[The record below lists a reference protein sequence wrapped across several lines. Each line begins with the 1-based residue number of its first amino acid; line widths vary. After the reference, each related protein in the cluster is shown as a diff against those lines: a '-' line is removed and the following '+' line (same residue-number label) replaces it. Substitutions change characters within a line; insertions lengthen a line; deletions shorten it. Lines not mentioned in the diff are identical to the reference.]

1 MYYRCTKLLFRD
13 GRGEESIRRK
23 QFTGDK
29 NRGVPLPKS
38 LPTAGSK
45 INQASNFEDIWKAY
59 LEGAG
64 PDRGEL
70 SSNIDSRTRFSYNEY
85 YNEEIRKVYL

>member
-1 MYYRCTKLLFRD
+1 
-13 GRGEESIRRK
+13 
-23 QFTGDK
+23 
-29 NRGVPLPKS
+29 
-38 LPTAGSK
+38 
-45 INQASNFEDIWKAY
+45 